1 MAVVAGRSTRSLD
14 TRQHAV
20 ALIHTVEVLLIIAI
34 GSIVGGLALGLAV
47 FLYAP
52 TDVRA
57 KVKGQCLRF
66 GSGGA
71 LFLVVWAFVATGQA
85 LPQVEIAIGLI
96 VGIALVAGV
105 ALSVAGRGK
114 SGV

>member
-1 MAVVAGRSTRSLD
+1 MTSNN
-14 TRQHAV
+14 
-20 ALIHTVEVLLIIAI
+20 ALMEVLLIIAI

-47 FLYAP
+47 FFYAT
-52 TDVRA
+52 TDMRA
-57 KVKGQCLRF
+57 KVKAECLRF

-71 LFLVVWAFVATGQA
+71 LFLVVWAFVATGRA
-85 LPQVEIAIGLI
+85 LPLIEIAIGLI

-105 ALSVAGRGK
+105 VLSVAGRGK